1 MSITRAQIARQL
13 LAEGGK
19 IGNTTFQLAR
29 KRPDGKRP
37 GYYGSDAGFGDDDY
51 KDESAAFDA
60 GSGSGENNTQGVTF
74 ADARA
79 AIEARTPKETLGQ
92 KIVNQLRNISKF
104 SPSLNIFKGI
114 GNLFDKF
121 QNLRGFNPDGTR
133 RTQAQFEQARR
144 DRINQNRISNILG
157 RDAPFTAMT
166 LENLKN
172 LGFTGSLDG
181 LIGST
186 NITRSGTTD
195 DVYPDRVEGIVT
207 QAPEEEEPDFRKAMA
222 ELNLQRGITN
232 TNVANNLM
240 AEQLSFPFDTFNTGD
255 PFKDNLYAPDETYK
269 PGNNPLLAERP
280 TNNLLAKVDGPALIQ
295 MRRLEKQAGM
305 EPFGGTPLSP
315 GERKALE
322 QLKQMDADPNKIYTA
337 PISIV

>member
-1 MSITRAQIARQL
+1 MGITRAQIARQL

-29 KRPDGKRP
+29 KRSDGKRP
-37 GYYGSDAGFGDDDY
+37 GYYGPDAGEGGMESDFGQDTYSTSDVDFGGV
-51 KDESAAFDA
+51 SG
-60 GSGSGENNTQGVTF
+60 GSDQQF
-74 ADARA
+74 ADTRA

-92 KIVNQLRNISKF
+92 KIVNQLKNISKF

-157 RDAPFTAMT
+157 RDAPFTQMT
-166 LENLKN
+166 LDNLAK
-172 LGFTGSLDG
+172 LGYTGPLEG
-181 LIGST
+181 LLGTT
-186 NITRSGTTD
+186 NVTRSATPD
-195 DVYPDRVEGIVT
+195 DVYPDRVEGIVA
-207 QAPEEEEPDFRKAMA
+207 QAPQTFRDAMA
-222 ELNLQRGITN
+222 QLNLERGVPRDQQFLN
-232 TNVANNLM
+232 TLV
-240 AEQLSFPFDTFNTGD
+240 AEQLSFPYDFMNTGD
-255 PFKDNLYAPDETYK
+255 PYKDNLYAPDGTYK

-305 EPFGGTPLSP
+305 EPLGGKPMTE
-315 GERKALE
+315 GERNALE